1 MKRATL
7 LVLLTAVAA
16 PALASSDLES
26 LVRQQAEQIERL
38 TAAVAV
44 LTERL
49 DAVQGKVQ
57 ITEEQLTSTA
67 DFVEQMAE
75 NRRGGDERTSIGGY
89 GELHYNN
96 IQADDPAND
105 NDEIDFHRF
114 VMFFNH
120 EFTDRIRFFSELEIE
135 HGLVQDT
142 ADGSNGGEVEIEQAF
157 IEMDLTDALRAKAGL
172 FIVPVGILNETHEPP
187 TFYGV
192 ERNDVENIILPSTW
206 WEAGAGLQGY
216 YDNGLS
222 WDLAVHSGLKMPT
235 TGSSAFRVRSG
246 RQKVSNASADDL
258 AYTARVRYT
267 GMPGL
272 DLAATYQH
280 QSDASQQSGDGLDSG
295 NLVSV
300 QGIFNR
306 GPFQLRALWA
316 QWQFDG
322 NLVKAMDVD
331 EQTGWYVEPSF
342 KIPFGDHAIGFY
354 GRWED
359 VEGARTRDRF
369 DQWEVGMNYW
379 PTANVVFKVDYR
391 NRTHDLAVDAGR
403 DFKAFDLG
411 VGYNF

>member
-7 LVLLTAVAA
+7 LLLLTAFAG
-16 PALASSDLES
+16 PTIASSDLES

-75 NRRGGDERTSIGGY
+75 SRRGGDDRTSIGGY

-96 IQADDPAND
+96 IEADDPAND

-235 TGSSAFRVRSG
+235 TGSSAFRIRSG

-267 GMPGL
+267 GLPGL

-322 NLVKAMDVD
+322 NLVKAMDAD